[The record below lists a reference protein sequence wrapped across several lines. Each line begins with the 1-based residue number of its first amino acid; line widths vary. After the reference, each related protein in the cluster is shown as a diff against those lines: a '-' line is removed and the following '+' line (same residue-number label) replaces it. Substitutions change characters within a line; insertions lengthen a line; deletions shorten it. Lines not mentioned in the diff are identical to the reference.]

1 MLARIESQS
10 GRNAAL
16 FLDAHR
22 RLQRV
27 LKHACQAPRFFLRE
41 SPRDLGVAAV
51 NGVLNY
57 RSRLDDSI
65 QHDRKAMM
73 DVRGCYVA
81 ELFRSLA
88 VEPQMNDPTVSFVR
102 STCVRNAIAG

>member
-1 MLARIESQS
+1 MSV
-10 GRNAAL
+10 AA
-16 FLDAHR
+16 
-22 RLQRV
+22 
-27 LKHACQAPRFFLRE
+27 ACQAPRFFLRE
-41 SPRDLGVAAV
+41 SPCDLGVAAV

-81 ELFRSLA
+81 ELFGSLA
-88 VEPQMNDPTVSFVR
+88 VESQMNDPTVSFIGSAR
-102 STCVRNAIAG
+102 IRNAITG